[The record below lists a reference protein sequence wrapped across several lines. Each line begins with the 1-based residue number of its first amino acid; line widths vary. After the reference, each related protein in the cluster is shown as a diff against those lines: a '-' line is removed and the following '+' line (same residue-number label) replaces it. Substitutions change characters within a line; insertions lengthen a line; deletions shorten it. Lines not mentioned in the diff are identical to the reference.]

1 MTMQKFKTVLQS
13 DLTKRS
19 YSFENNYFT
28 RLIMLKLLLLR
39 LKILLPLENDVM
51 ETSRDCLSLISRI
64 LFLIWLSNNLELAL
78 IHSEK

>member
-51 ETSRDCLSLISRI
+51 ETSRDCLV
-64 LFLIWLSNNLELAL
+64 LFRGFCS
-78 IHSEK
+78 

>member
-1 MTMQKFKTVLQS
+1 MTMQKFKTVSQS

-19 YSFENNYFT
+19 YSFQNNYFT

-64 LFLIWLSNNLELAL
+64 LFLIWSFNNLELAF
-78 IHSEK
+78 

>member
-1 MTMQKFKTVLQS
+1 MTMQKFKTILQS

-51 ETSRDCLSLISRI
+51 ETSRDCLV
-64 LFLIWLSNNLELAL
+64 LFRGFCS
-78 IHSEK
+78 

>member
-51 ETSRDCLSLISRI
+51 ETSRDRLRLISRI
-64 LFLIWLSNNLELAL
+64 LFLIWSSNNLELAL

>member
-64 LFLIWLSNNLELAL
+64 LFLIWSSNNLELAL